1 MQFHV
6 MACTYNTLGGHSTL
20 SLISGFLLVD
30 ADDFGSAVSE
40 LTVAFHF
47 PHTGQPLST
56 LEQMFADY
64 HVYRQSLPKVV
75 FRRKRGQASIDI
87 ASELLDG
94 KDWEQTRG
102 LSVPLFRAGVA
113 ETIAALELLKKRLTA
128 KDDFNLAAFLGHCR
142 KAQSRLPSTV
152 EDLDALAAEC
162 CCATRSFVCRA
173 HNPKLGSRCLN
184 RAKG

>member
-1 MQFHV
+1 SCLVSHLSGGTMQFHV
-6 MACTYNTLGGHSTL
+6 MASTYNTHGGHSTL

-40 LTVAFHF
+40 LTVTFHF

-75 FRRKRGQASIDI
+75 FRRKRGQASIEF

-102 LSVPLFRAGVA
+102 LSLPLFRAGVA
-113 ETIAALELLKKRLTA
+113 ETIAALEHLKKRLTA

-142 KAQSRLPSTV
+142 K
-152 EDLDALAAEC
+152 
-162 CCATRSFVCRA
+162 
-173 HNPKLGSRCLN
+173 
-184 RAKG
+184 